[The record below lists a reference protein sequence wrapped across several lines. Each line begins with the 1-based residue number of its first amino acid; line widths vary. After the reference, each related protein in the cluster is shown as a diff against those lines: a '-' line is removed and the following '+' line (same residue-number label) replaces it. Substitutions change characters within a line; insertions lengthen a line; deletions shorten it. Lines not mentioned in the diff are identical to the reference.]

1 MHLMIVE
8 LLGLAVIVVVCYGA
22 VALMKYLIRYGIDY
36 YFIAKERSE
45 QKRLGSEVDLTVLFW
60 VALLV

>member
-45 QKRLGSEVDLTVLFW
+45 QKRLGSGEEWKTEE
-60 VALLV
+60 